1 MPKTRAHDKSK
12 TPTEPPKQRGTQEQS
27 AIVSVQMKLFGKKGS
42 SALWCFSAFL
52 LLSGCGQEEPE
63 CGSLEARTLVVKTV
77 ANDKNNSLVNYA
89 VKNSSAV
96 AEMIAN
102 SAGAKARS
110 AAVARGEKI
119 NDESTTFDANA
130 EAEKLAIWEK
140 AKEHAVYTLD
150 DTVIMNARMRAT
162 RAVSCSGLLSVTV
175 ADTTAQK
182 QVDFTVEQSVSGKI
196 SVSVKPFLF

>member
-1 MPKTRAHDKSK
+1 M
-12 TPTEPPKQRGTQEQS
+12 
-27 AIVSVQMKLFGKKGS
+27 V
-42 SALWCFSAFL
+42 
-52 LLSGCGQEEPE
+52 
-63 CGSLEARTLVVKTV
+63 
-77 ANDKNNSLVNYA
+77 
-89 VKNSSAV
+89 
-96 AEMIAN
+96 AN

-140 AKEHAVYTLD
+140 AKEDAVYTLD